1 MSEKESASLLDRDSF
16 FMNPFVALKMCLEP
30 PCHRCAPSLEWRWC
44 VRYLVLWGDGKT
56 IINPNSK

>member
-30 PCHRCAPSLEWRWC
+30 PCHRCAHAC

-56 IINPNSK
+56 IPGMM